1 MEDLDLELEL
11 DFNEF
16 ADLLLGVL
24 DAELENFIGAG
35 DHIEKIIIND
45 PVTVLL
51 TEKGRKVVV
60 KCQSDDTYDAE
71 MGVLMA
77 ICRLTLTSNSYHRLI
92 EIMHSE
98 NAKELMMDA
107 MLADIETLS
116 GWGQENV
123 DKLLKACEAEDKP
136 RAIAKQIASV
146 MCDSHELK
154 LVKDTLKKYGKK
166 NEASITH
173 D

>member
-1 MEDLDLELEL
+1 MIKITGFPAQYIMEDLELEL

-60 KCQSDDTYDAE
+60 KD
-71 MGVLMA
+71 
-77 ICRLTLTSNSYHRLI
+77 
-92 EIMHSE
+92 
-98 NAKELMMDA
+98 
-107 MLADIETLS
+107 
-116 GWGQENV
+116 
-123 DKLLKACEAEDKP
+123 
-136 RAIAKQIASV
+136 
-146 MCDSHELK
+146 
-154 LVKDTLKKYGKK
+154 
-166 NEASITH
+166 
-173 D
+173 